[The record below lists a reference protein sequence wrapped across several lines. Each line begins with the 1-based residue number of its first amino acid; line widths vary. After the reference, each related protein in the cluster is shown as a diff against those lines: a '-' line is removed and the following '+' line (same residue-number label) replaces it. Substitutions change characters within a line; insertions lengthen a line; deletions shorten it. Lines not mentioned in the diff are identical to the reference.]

1 MGRLTQDEVN
11 SLYKMLYILDRL
23 FEKYNIK
30 YVLMSGSLLGAMRNL
45 VNSKG
50 QIPGSMI
57 PGDDDIDLGVSDTDE
72 HKLQY
77 VKQDLAKY
85 DYVLKKTDPLGRVI
99 YKVFETDGQ
108 KVCKDLK
115 LFNYCMK
122 FKFPFVDI
130 FILRNTN
137 GRVTFRDPINK
148 LMYGKEWFSIDELLP
163 IRRAKFGPLEVSV
176 PNNPIPYL
184 IRTYGPDCFVKKR
197 STFDH
202 KNLKIQLSESEATYE
217 HEIPSID
224 VTEFYKQI

>member
-1 MGRLTQDEVN
+1 
-11 SLYKMLYILDRL
+11 MLFR
-23 FEKYNIK
+23 
-30 YVLMSGSLLGAMRNL
+30 S
-45 VNSKG
+45 
-50 QIPGSMI
+50 
-57 PGDDDIDLGVSDTDE
+57 
-72 HKLQY
+72 
-77 VKQDLAKY
+77 

>member
-1 MGRLTQDEVN
+1 MDRLTQEEVN

-23 FEKYNIK
+23 FEKYDIK
-30 YVLMSGSLLGAMRNL
+30 YILMSGSLLGAVRDRGL
-45 VNSKG
+45 IISD
-50 QIPGSMI
+50 S
-57 PGDDDIDLGVSDTDE
+57 DIDLSIAESDE
-72 HKLQY
+72 YKLQY

-108 KVCKDLK
+108 KVCKDFK

-137 GRVTFRDPINK
+137 GIITFRDPINK

-163 IRRAKFGPLEVSV
+163 IKRAKFGPLEVSV

-202 KNLKIQLSESEATYE
+202 KNLKIQLSESDATYE
-217 HEIPSID
+217 HELPSID
-224 VTEFYKQI
+224 ITEFYKQI

>member
-1 MGRLTQDEVN
+1 MDRLTQEEVN

-23 FEKYNIK
+23 FEKYDIK
-30 YVLMSGSLLGAMRNL
+30 YILMSGSLLGAVRDRGL
-45 VNSKG
+45 IISD
-50 QIPGSMI
+50 S
-57 PGDDDIDLGVSDTDE
+57 DIDLSIAESDE
-72 HKLQY
+72 YKLQY

-108 KVCKDLK
+108 KVCKDFK

-137 GRVTFRDPINK
+137 GIITFRDPINK
-148 LMYGKEWFSIDELLP
+148 LMYMKEWFFIDELLP

-202 KNLKIQLSESEATYE
+202 KNLKIQISESDATYE
-217 HEIPSID
+217 HELPSID
-224 VTEFYKQI
+224 ITEFYKQI

>member
-1 MGRLTQDEVN
+1 MDRLTQEEVN

-23 FEKYNIK
+23 FEKYDIK
-30 YVLMSGSLLGAMRNL
+30 YILMSGSLLGAVRDRGL
-45 VNSKG
+45 IIS
-50 QIPGSMI
+50 
-57 PGDDDIDLGVSDTDE
+57 DDDIDTGIPESDE

-202 KNLKIQLSESEATYE
+202 KNLKIQISESDATYE
-217 HEIPSID
+217 HELPSID
-224 VTEFYKQI
+224 AREFYKQI